1 MRLIS
6 ETFAAFNK
14 PLLTSLVWIGPGS
27 NFRFIPTQILQNN
40 RMDQQASSNETNS
53 SGSNANV
60 ICSTAEDDSKRRRE
74 MLNRRPSY
82 RKILNEISS
91 ADTAGIH
98 LDVNA
103 ERTSENQSQQSS
115 STSSNNNT
123 SSHIVVSN
131 SDASALAQS
140 IALSSN
146 STSVTNSHT
155 DQNNNDTAI
164 PLQVNSYLKM
174 IPTTTMQ
181 LAGEQDLLPAS
192 VQLGNHSSQHQS
204 VGNHGIVQYASSANQ
219 EPQFFISG
227 KFRRATS
234 DLCPSG

>member
-1 MRLIS
+1 
-6 ETFAAFNK
+6 
-14 PLLTSLVWIGPGS
+14 
-27 NFRFIPTQILQNN
+27 
-40 RMDQQASSNETNS
+40 MDQQTTSNETNS
-53 SGSNANV
+53 SGSNSNV
-60 ICSTAEDDSKRRRE
+60 ICSTAEDESKRRRE

-103 ERTSENQSQQSS
+103 ERNSENQSQQSS
-115 STSSNNNT
+115 SASSNT

-155 DQNNNDTAI
+155 DQNNNDTAL

-181 LAGEQDLLPAS
+181 LASEQDLLPAT
-192 VQLGNHSSQHQS
+192 VQLGNHAAQHQQ

-227 KFRRATS
+227 
-234 DLCPSG
+234 

>member
-1 MRLIS
+1 
-6 ETFAAFNK
+6 
-14 PLLTSLVWIGPGS
+14 
-27 NFRFIPTQILQNN
+27 
-40 RMDQQASSNETNS
+40 MDQQASSNETNS

-60 ICSTAEDDSKRRRE
+60 ICSAAEDESKRRRE

-103 ERTSENQSQQSS
+103 ERTSETQSQQSS
-115 STSSNNNT
+115 STSSNT
-123 SSHIVVSN
+123 SSQHIVVSN
-131 SDASALAQS
+131 ADATALAQS

-155 DQNNNDTAI
+155 DQNNNNTAI

-181 LAGEQDLLPAS
+181 LASEQDLLPSS
-192 VQLGNHSSQHQS
+192 VQLGNHSTQHQQ

-227 KFRRATS
+227 WLA
-234 DLCPSG
+234 LCFCGSVGDSRWLPTLTVT

>member
-1 MRLIS
+1 
-6 ETFAAFNK
+6 
-14 PLLTSLVWIGPGS
+14 
-27 NFRFIPTQILQNN
+27 
-40 RMDQQASSNETNS
+40 MDQQASSNETNS

-103 ERTSENQSQQSS
+103 ERENQSQQSS
-115 STSSNNNT
+115 SNTSNT

-131 SDASALAQS
+131 SDATALAQS

-174 IPTTTMQ
+174 IPTSTMQ

-192 VQLGNHSSQHQS
+192 VHLGNHSSQHQS

-227 KFRRATS
+227 ECF
-234 DLCPSG
+234 

>member
-1 MRLIS
+1 
-6 ETFAAFNK
+6 
-14 PLLTSLVWIGPGS
+14 
-27 NFRFIPTQILQNN
+27 
-40 RMDQQASSNETNS
+40 MDQQSNNTDTNS

-60 ICSTAEDDSKRRRE
+60 ICSTVEDESKRRRE

-98 LDVNA
+98 LDA
-103 ERTSENQSQQSS
+103 ERENQSQQSS
-115 STSSNNNT
+115 SISSNT
-123 SSHIVVSN
+123 SSQHIVVSN
-131 SDASALAQS
+131 ADATALAQS

-146 STSVTNSHT
+146 STSVSNSHT

-174 IPTTTMQ
+174 IPTTTMH
-181 LAGEQDLLPAS
+181 LAGEQDLLPS
-192 VQLGNHSSQHQS
+192 TVQ
-204 VGNHGIVQYASSANQ
+204 VGNHATQHQQAGIVQYASSANP

-227 KFRRATS
+227 WLQIR
-234 DLCPSG
+234 